1 MAKKA
6 DDASTGTTTSEGTT
20 SPASPRLSVQLT
32 ADGKGIAWD
41 RMRPQTQEQLRALL
55 GTAPGA
61 AAATTAAAD
70 AFDPALCA
78 VAYDALST
86 LMVGLARRSGY
97 TEDAAGVLRF
107 TADEKAVLAEP
118 TAKVLNKYVPA
129 GKYQDELM
137 LGVLLT
143 TIIAGKLTMLRRSAQ
158 VIHMAPR
165 QAVPEG
171 ASPDTAPIA

>member
-1 MAKKA
+1 MAKK
-6 DDASTGTTTSEGTT
+6 DDTSGAAPSGDTTT

-61 AAATTAAAD
+61 TSVAPVGDT
-70 AFDPALCA
+70 FDPALCA

-107 TADEKAVLAEP
+107 TAEEKGVLAEP

-165 QAVPEG
+165 AVPEG
-171 ASPDTAPIA
+171 ASPEAPPIA

>member
-1 MAKKA
+1 MAKTKA
-6 DDASTGTTTSEGTT
+6 DDTTTSAAET
-20 SPASPRLSVQLT
+20 SPAAPRLSVQLT
-32 ADGKGIAWD
+32 TDGRIAWD
-41 RMRPQTQEQLRALL
+41 RMRPQTQEQLRAALAGSPL
-55 GTAPGA
+55 ASVTTSDAPA
-61 AAATTAAAD
+61 PD

-97 TEDAAGVLRF
+97 TEDQAVVMRF
-107 TADEKAVLAEP
+107 SDAEKDALGGP
-118 TAKVLNKYVPA
+118 TSKVLNKYLPA

-165 QAVPEG
+165 AVQDGAAPET
-171 ASPDTAPIA
+171 PPIA